1 MLMATDN
8 GQADRLVVVFMLLP
22 ATAPLSFLKKRA
34 DTDFWM
40 NKKNPDWHTHRRVVV
55 TEAEI
60 PDLVGE
66 RAGKIRQAASLR
78 FALLCFRR
86 SSRNRI
92 SSCCACVSWLH
103 ALSLPVP
110 S

>member
-40 NKKNPDWHTHRRVVV
+40 NKK
-55 TEAEI
+55 
-60 PDLVGE
+60 
-66 RAGKIRQAASLR
+66 KS
-78 FALLCFRR
+78 
-86 SSRNRI
+86 
-92 SSCCACVSWLH
+92 
-103 ALSLPVP
+103 
-110 S
+110 

>member
-22 ATAPLSFLKKRA
+22 ATAPLSF
-34 DTDFWM
+34 
-40 NKKNPDWHTHRRVVV
+40 RRVVV

-92 SSCCACVSWLH
+92 SSCCACVSWLR